1 MRDWFC
7 YYLKYSSVS
16 TILCPHLCLY
26 LMCIK
31 GVNSFVTVW
40 STKLVS
46 QFVSYEKYIKL
57 WFASRVQELWQDE
70 EHKKKKR
77 SLILFFFVHSVCQ
90 HKCKDKDEKKNYI
103 NIRILSSK
111 PCWPPVCCAF
121 DLKKKKMYV
130 ISLKSEEQK
139 MVPDFM
145 YIKKK
150 KTKMTN
156 RKTKVLI
163 QLF

>member
-1 MRDWFC
+1 MLLSEVLNW
-7 YYLKYSSVS
+7 SVS
-16 TILCPHLCLY
+16 LCPMKSILNYDLQVGFKSCDK
-26 LMCIK
+26 MR
-31 GVNSFVTVW
+31 NT
-40 STKLVS
+40 
-46 QFVSYEKYIKL
+46 
-57 WFASRVQELWQDE
+57 
-70 EHKKKKR
+70 KKKKR

-111 PCWPPVCCAF
+111 PCWPPVCYAF

-150 KTKMTN
+150 KNKDD
-156 RKTKVLI
+156 
-163 QLF
+163 